1 MCNFILKNMYYDKS
15 TFNFREILITD
26 MAKYFQ
32 LLKRM
37 MYGALCI
44 SMTENTGGLGHESTD
59 NRDKFRN
66 RERDCR

>member
-1 MCNFILKNMYYDKS
+1 MYYDKS
-15 TFNFREILITD
+15 TFNFREILINGYVKIFSTVE
-26 MAKYFQ
+26 
-32 LLKRM
+32 KRM

-59 NRDKFRN
+59 YRDKFRN

>member
-1 MCNFILKNMYYDKS
+1 MK
-15 TFNFREILITD
+15 REYISPRTMVVD
-26 MAKYFQ
+26 VCVNHM
-32 LLKRM
+32 
-37 MYGALCI
+37 LCL

>member
-1 MCNFILKNMYYDKS
+1 
-15 TFNFREILITD
+15 
-26 MAKYFQ
+26 
-32 LLKRM
+32 M